1 MLKPLF
7 LVLLVG
13 RRRAA
18 ESRIPC
24 LQLSIKVVHVVTR
37 LNIQFSYLF
46 AFFLQVCNCNCYST
60 TQRSIF
66 GPSMPRPS
74 LISLLPGF
82 STRRWPPV
90 VNVLWTIYQVQALT
104 TEDPVNNYLC
114 LTNKCGRLSLR
125 GGTKVSFK
133 KRQKILTGFQ
143 DLKMRSWF
151 LMVSSVGLSVQTWW
165 LHKYWLHWLLLYQ
178 ESLAGA
184 LLARRV
190 RKSRSA
196 DLIFVEEISELMEKN
211 YDYRGKVE
219 HFSKE
224 IVKKLWMFFV
234 EKNIKSGGWWDTR
247 RTPERAVHRTTQ
259 AVVASQRTQQ

>member
-7 LVLLVG
+7 LVLLVV

-18 ESRIPC
+18 DSRIPC

-37 LNIQFSYLF
+37 LNVQFSYLF

-104 TEDPVNNYLC
+104 TRDPVNNYLW

-125 GGTKVSFK
+125 GMIKISLK
-133 KRQKILTGFQ
+133 NAKKILTGFQ

-151 LMVSSVGLSVQTWW
+151 LMVSSVGLSVQTWWLW

-196 DLIFVEEISELMEKN
+196 YLIFVEEISELMEKITII
-211 YDYRGKVE
+211 GE
-219 HFSKE
+219 
-224 IVKKLWMFFV
+224 KLSISAQ
-234 EKNIKSGGWWDTR
+234 KL
-247 RTPERAVHRTTQ
+247 
-259 AVVASQRTQQ
+259 